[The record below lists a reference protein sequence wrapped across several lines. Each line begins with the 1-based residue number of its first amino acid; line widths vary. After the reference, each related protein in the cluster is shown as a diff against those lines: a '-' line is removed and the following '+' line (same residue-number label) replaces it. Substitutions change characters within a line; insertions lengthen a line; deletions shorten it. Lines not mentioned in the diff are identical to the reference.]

1 MIEPESKPPVAEV
14 AREVCEYCGMDALE
28 WRKCKQICAECGQI
42 NRSCAD
48 L

>member
-1 MIEPESKPPVAEV
+1 MQQAVQQIVPQTAEL
-14 AREVCEYCGMDALE
+14 CEYCASPHLE
-28 WRKCKQICAECGQI
+28 WRKCKQICRACGQI